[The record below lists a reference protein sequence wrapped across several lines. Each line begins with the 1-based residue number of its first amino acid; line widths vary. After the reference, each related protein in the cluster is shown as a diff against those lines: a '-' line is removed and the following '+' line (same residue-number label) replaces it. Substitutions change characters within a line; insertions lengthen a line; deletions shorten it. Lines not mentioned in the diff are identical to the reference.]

1 MKELHGSARALVTA
15 SLEESFRLL
24 AAVDRYPSWN
34 AALFREVEVLERDG
48 DGQPLR
54 ARARLRI
61 PRSPLFREF
70 ELLVAVRTQWPQA
83 VYLTR
88 IPYEPSDEE
97 RMQLAWRLSDAG
109 RTRIELEFEAA
120 VSFLPAFL
128 PLAGAGDKIARTVL
142 EGAAIRLG
150 AA

>member
-1 MKELHGSARALVTA
+1 MKEFRGRAAAIVTA
-15 SLEESFRLL
+15 SVEESFRLL

-34 AALFREVEVLERDG
+34 ADLFREVEVFERGG

-61 PRSPLFREF
+61 PRSPLSREF
-70 ELLVAVRTQWPQA
+70 ELVVAVRTQWPQA

-97 RMQLAWRLSDAG
+97 RMQLAWRLWDAG
-109 RTRIELEFEAA
+109 GTRIELEFEAA
-120 VSFLPAFL
+120 VSFVPGFL
-128 PLAGAGDKIARTVL
+128 PLGGAGDKIAQTVL
-142 EGAAIRLG
+142 RGAATTLG